1 MGAGEE
7 RRVNRRTTGGG
18 VYMAVQQTDA
28 KPSCEKGICPALLPI
43 PAPDQHVLKVFEPIS
58 KIRREIRHGFPKL
71 ITHNV

>member
-1 MGAGEE
+1 
-7 RRVNRRTTGGG
+7 
-18 VYMAVQQTDA
+18 MAVQQTDA
-28 KPSCEKGICPALLPI
+28 KPSCEKGIWPALLPI